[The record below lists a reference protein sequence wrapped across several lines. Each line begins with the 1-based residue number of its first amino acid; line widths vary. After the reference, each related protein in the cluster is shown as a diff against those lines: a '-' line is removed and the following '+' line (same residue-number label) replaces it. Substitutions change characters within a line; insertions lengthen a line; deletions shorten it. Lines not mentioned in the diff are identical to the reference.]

1 MESHGS
7 SRTRTPLL
15 AITLPPR
22 PLRDRVH
29 RVTIDPNDA
38 PSNPAHDEPR
48 AVKPLHPPKQPP
60 KLSPADRI
68 CHLTPDRPKT
78 TQFQPSGSNL
88 LKSAKRAD
96 IKVFARPP
104 TRETPS
110 SGISASLEL
119 AIAPVPTRISRQISY
134 LQAPRQGP
142 HRRFATFSHPV
153 PVSECLTVHTPSLGT
168 GVTPWC
174 SQMLHCVP
182 RHSEMPSKPNSQR
195 QPGAFE
201 AVEAFEGWSPIAI
214 FGAERA
220 NPDRRDR

>member
-153 PVSECLTVHTPSLGT
+153 PVSECLTAHAPSHAEQASLRVPTPLRNAEQTQFASAT
-168 GVTPWC
+168 G
-174 SQMLHCVP
+174 
-182 RHSEMPSKPNSQR
+182 SEVRRTRRGGSAVRPSSR
-195 QPGAFE
+195 RRCRSRWSRECPG
-201 AVEAFEGWSPIAI
+201 P
-214 FGAERA
+214 
-220 NPDRRDR
+220 